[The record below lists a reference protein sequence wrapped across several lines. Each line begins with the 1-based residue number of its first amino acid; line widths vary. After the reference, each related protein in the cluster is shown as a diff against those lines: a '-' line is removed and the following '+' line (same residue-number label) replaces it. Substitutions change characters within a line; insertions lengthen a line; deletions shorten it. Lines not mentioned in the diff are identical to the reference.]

1 MRRLPAKVRWT
12 FAYVLSVCC
21 TLLFAEAVLED
32 LQVLRSYGPRDI
44 VRHVAAKLTHPHL
57 MFAVHSIYSK
67 VRHNELKAM
76 TREAALTH
84 LAEQDYFVASC
95 IDHLP
100 VRNPDNTVRSKA
112 DLMSHLNDVS
122 APSFGFF
129 CKKECLEDLYKAS
142 LLQAPAWDQ
151 ASHVRL
157 ERFHAGGPGGPTVSE
172 PALRPAQKT
181 LGQQLVS
188 RRLCLLLQSAAVSM
202 AGVSLGA
209 W

>member
-1 MRRLPAKVRWT
+1 MAPCSGVQDEIMRRLPAKVRWT

-84 LAEQDYFVASC
+84 LAEHDYFVASC

-100 VRNPDNTVRSKA
+100 LRNPDNTVRSKA
-112 DLMSHLNDVS
+112 DLMSHLNDAS
-122 APSFGFF
+122 APSFCFF
-129 CKKECLEDLYKAS
+129 CEKERLEDLYKAS
-142 LLQAPAWDQ
+142 L
-151 ASHVRL
+151 
-157 ERFHAGGPGGPTVSE
+157 
-172 PALRPAQKT
+172 
-181 LGQQLVS
+181 
-188 RRLCLLLQSAAVSM
+188 
-202 AGVSLGA
+202 
-209 W
+209 